1 MTPVYCMRLLFSKY
15 FFACEPPKSLK
26 PSRCSLSRAW
36 LFFRNTKIMAVQIL
50 FFLVEYYRTFMLGLI
65 FGDAAKGHALYDGL
79 FGRMRSHNKENIGG
93 RN

>member
-1 MTPVYCMRLLFSKY
+1 
-15 FFACEPPKSLK
+15 
-26 PSRCSLSRAW
+26 
-36 LFFRNTKIMAVQIL
+36 MAVQIL
-50 FFLVEYYRTFMLGLI
+50 FFLVKYYRTFMLGFI